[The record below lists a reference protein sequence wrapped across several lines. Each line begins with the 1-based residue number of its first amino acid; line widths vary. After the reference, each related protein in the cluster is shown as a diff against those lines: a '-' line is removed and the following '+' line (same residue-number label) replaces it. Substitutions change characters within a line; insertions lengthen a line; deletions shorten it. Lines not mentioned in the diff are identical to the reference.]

1 MVTPEPNQDQLPPL
15 EKPFE
20 NLRLFYDY
28 TKWHVQLYAGG
39 TIATLVLGKLQDNL
53 LLLFP
58 VVLFILAAGCAGTL
72 LGNVSRFN
80 DEAALNEHQME
91 IFVCG
96 KFLRGRKVRS
106 LEKWFFWTGAIALV
120 CLMFSGLGS
129 KASGSK
135 SQEPCC
141 CAATRP

>member
-1 MVTPEPNQDQLPPL
+1 MVTPKPNDDQLPSL
-15 EKPFE
+15 EQPFE
-20 NLRLFYDY
+20 NLKLFYDY

-39 TIATLVLGKLQDNL
+39 TIATLVLGKPQENPL
-53 LLLFP
+53 LVFP

-80 DEAALNEHQME
+80 DEAKLNEQRME

-96 KFLRGRKVRS
+96 KFLSGKKVRS
-106 LEKWFFWTGAIALV
+106 LEKWFFWIGAIALV
-120 CLMFSGLGS
+120 GLMFSGLGT
-129 KASGSK
+129 KEPGPK

-141 CAATRP
+141 CAVTRP